1 MIIQKHTISRVAVS
15 LIILWVLQTSLHAQ
29 SRWSIG
35 SDGGTTWKVESGQA
49 HQDHIEMSG
58 RKVSLILTYG
68 VHEDASPVL
77 SRHIVFPGFRTIP
90 NDTRGSLSYTFG
102 EDA

>member
-1 MIIQKHTISRVAVS
+1 
-15 LIILWVLQTSLHAQ
+15 
-29 SRWSIG
+29 
-35 SDGGTTWKVESGQA
+35 
-49 HQDHIEMSG
+49 MSG

-102 EDA
+102 EDAEPRIFVDGRPVTRELVKKVRLRGLLTMEGTLGQRGV